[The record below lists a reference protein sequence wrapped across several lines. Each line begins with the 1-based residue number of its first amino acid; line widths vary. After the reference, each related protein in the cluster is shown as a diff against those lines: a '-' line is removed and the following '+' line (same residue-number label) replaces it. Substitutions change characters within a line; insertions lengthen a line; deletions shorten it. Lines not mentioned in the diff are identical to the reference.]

1 MKSYKNYSQE
11 YIGSSDVAALT
22 AIGFDGNEVA
32 AKVISFGGDDAYMAY
47 IVDENAAIGD
57 HYSEVARFKSWAKI
71 VDDSGIQKRFNADE
85 IVIYRAGEYGYIIHL
100 IGRQDG

>member
-1 MKSYKNYSQE
+1 MKSYREYQQD

-32 AKVISFGGDDAYMAY
+32 AKVVSFGGDDAYMAY

-57 HYSEVARFKSWAKI
+57 HYAEVARFKSWAKI
-71 VDDSGIQKRFNADE
+71 VDDSEIQKKFYADE
-85 IVIYRAGEYGYIIHL
+85 IVIYRAGAYGCIIQL

>member
-22 AIGFDGNEVA
+22 AIGFGGHEVA
-32 AKVISFGGDDAYMAY
+32 AKVVSFGGDDAYMAY
-47 IVDENAAIGD
+47 IVDEDAAIGD

-71 VDDSGIQKRFNADE
+71 VDDSEIQQKYYADE
-85 IVIYRAGEYGYIIHL
+85 IVIYRAGGYGCIIQL